1 MTPPTHSTTLRAH
14 MSRWS
19 QFKEDSSF
27 IREYLWKYRKLV
39 FWGLLSLVIVDAL
52 EIVPPLLLKEVVDV
66 LAANEG
72 DIPSQLIKIGL
83 IYIGI
88 SILQAIGRFGWR
100 FYLIRTSMVSGRDL
114 RERYAN
120 HLFDLSNHFYDK
132 RKIGEL
138 MSLATSDIE
147 AIRMAMGGGLIIFA
161 DAVVYLLTVP
171 IAMYLLSPELT
182 ALSFIPLIIV
192 PFIVLRNERLINIR
206 FTKVQESFSKL
217 AGIAQENLMGIRV
230 VKGFGR
236 ENAQIQKFRTAGEE
250 YLKLNLELSRVQS
263 AFGPVLDFV
272 MSLGLVVL
280 LYFGGARVL
289 DDTLTL
295 GTFIAFQRYI
305 QKMVWPMT
313 AVGLSVSFYQRAVAG
328 SDRLKDVLSQKSE
341 TPPPAQPQLPE
352 IRIQTPQGKWRSQG
366 HVEIRNL
373 NYRYPG
379 SDRLI
384 LKDLSL
390 MVESG
395 ERVAIVGQIGSGK
408 TTLIN
413 LIPRLYSPPQGT
425 VFVDGV
431 DVNDWPL
438 SDLRDQIGYV
448 SQDTFLFSETVFENV
463 AMGLFQWATHQDQQP
478 RVLAATEKAAVHNDI
493 IRMERSYQTELGER
507 GVNVSGGQKQRLTI
521 ARAVA
526 TEPPI
531 LILDDALSSVDMH
544 TEEMILS
551 GLRNRSKRNT
561 EIICAHRISTVKE
574 ANRIIVLS
582 AGEVSQMGT
591 HEQLLKQRGSLY
603 WRFYEQQRLQEEV
616 DNYVPN
622 LQT

>member
-1 MTPPTHSTTLRAH
+1 

-52 EIVPPLLLKEVVDV
+52 EIVPPLLLKEVVDI
-66 LAANEG
+66 LAANDG
-72 DIPSQLIKIGL
+72 DIPAQLIKIGL

-217 AGIAQENLMGIRV
+217 AAIAQENLMGIRV
-230 VKGFGR
+230 VKGFSR
-236 ENAQIQKFRTAGEE
+236 ENAQIQKFRSAGEE

-328 SDRLKDVLSQKSE
+328 SNRLKDVLSQKSE
-341 TPPPAQPQLPE
+341 TPPPVHPQLPE
-352 IRIQTPQGKWRSQG
+352 KRIQTAQGKWRTPGQ
-366 HVEIRNL
+366 VELRKL
-373 NYRYPG
+373 SYRYPG
-379 SDRLI
+379 SEKLI
-384 LKDLSL
+384 LKNLNL
-390 MVESG
+390 MIESG
-395 ERVAIVGQIGSGK
+395 ERIAIVGQIGSGK

-431 DVNDWPL
+431 DVNEWSL

-463 AMGLFQWATHQDQQP
+463 AMGLFQWATQQDQQP
-478 RVLAATEKAAVHNDI
+478 RVMAATEKAAVHNDI

-582 AGEVSQMGT
+582 DGEISQMGT
-591 HEQLLKQRGSLY
+591 HEKLLKQRGSLY

>member
-1 MTPPTHSTTLRAH
+1 
-14 MSRWS
+14 MSWWS
-19 QFKEDSSF
+19 SFKNDSSF
-27 IREYLWKYRKLV
+27 IREYLWKYRNLV

-52 EIVPPLLLKEVVDV
+52 EIVPPLLLKRVVDV
-66 LAANEG
+66 LTSDLG
-72 DIPSQLIKIGL
+72 DIPKQLIQIGGV
-83 IYIGI
+83 YIGI
-88 SILQAIGRFGWR
+88 SVIQAIGRFGWR
-100 FYLIRTSMVSGRDL
+100 FFLIRTSMVSGRDL
-114 RERYAN
+114 RERYTH
-120 HLFDLSNHFYDK
+120 HLFSLSNHFYDK

-171 IAMYLLSPELT
+171 VAMFILSPELT
-182 ALSFIPLIIV
+182 FLSFIPLMAV
-192 PFIVLRNERLINIR
+192 PFIVLRCERLINIR
-206 FTKVQESFSKL
+206 FTKVQEAFSKL
-217 AGIAQENLMGIRV
+217 AAHAQENLMGIRV
-230 VKGFGR
+230 VKGFSR
-236 ENAQIQKFRTAGEE
+236 ENAQIQQFKKAGEE
-250 YLKLNLELSRVQS
+250 YLRLNLELSRVQS
-263 AFGPVLDFV
+263 SFGPTLDFV
-272 MSLGLVVL
+272 MSLGLVIL

-289 DDTLTL
+289 DNTLTL

-328 SDRLKDVLSQKSE
+328 SNRLKDVLSQKTE
-341 TPPPAQPQLPE
+341 TPAPADPKLPE
-352 IRIQTPQGKWRSQG
+352 VRIKTPQGKWRSQG
-366 HVEIRNL
+366 QVEFRHLTYHYPESSNL
-373 NYRYPG
+373 V
-379 SDRLI
+379 
-384 LKDLSL
+384 LKDLSFTIQP
-390 MVESG
+390 G
-395 ERVAIVGQIGSGK
+395 ERVAFVGQIGSGK
-408 TTLIN
+408 TTLVN
-413 LIPRLYSPPQGT
+413 LIPRLYSPPKGT
-425 VFVDGV
+425 VFVDGI
-431 DVNDWPL
+431 DVNDWSL
-438 SDLRDQIGYV
+438 ADLRDQIGYV
-448 SQDTFLFSETVFENV
+448 SQDTFLFSETIFNNV
-463 AMGLFQWATHQDQQP
+463 AMGLFKWATQQERQP
-478 RVLAATEKAAVHNDI
+478 LVLSATERAAVHNDI
-493 IRMERSYQTELGER
+493 TRMDRSYQTELGER

-551 GLRNRSKRNT
+551 GLRDRAKRNT

-582 AGEVSQMGT
+582 NGQILQEGS
-591 HEQLLKQRGSLY
+591 HEQLLSQKGSLY